1 MVETVNEFQD
11 EIKTLREEIYA
22 KGRTADVKLVAS
34 WLDRLLISLEK
45 LSDSLELMTAEVDT
59 MCECCSGEEIP
70 KAAKKPAK
78 KPAKKAAKKR
88 R

>member
-45 LSDSLELMTAEVDT
+45 LSDSLDLMTAEVDT
-59 MCECCSGEEIP
+59 MCECCSPPEKMP

-78 KPAKKAAKKR
+78 KR